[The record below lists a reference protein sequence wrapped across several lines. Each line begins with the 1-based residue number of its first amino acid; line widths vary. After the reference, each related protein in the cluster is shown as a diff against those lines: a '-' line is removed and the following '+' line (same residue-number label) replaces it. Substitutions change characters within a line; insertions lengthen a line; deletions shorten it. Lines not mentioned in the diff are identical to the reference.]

1 MCVLLFIS
9 LSPLTDLL
17 QQVHAL
23 GKTSKNVFTAAQNF
37 SLAQGG
43 DCSSSPSVSFKAHLI
58 RLIGNLCHGNTA
70 NQNKVWMDVWKNEKT
85 NNWIYCVDP
94 QWGKYVL
101 PPAADIR
108 QTMPTHRHT
117 AGTDIVQIVDKTWVR
132 GSKIKWLTFLWCNT
146 IDKLHF
152 ILGFEVYSPSTGF
165 VCERVL
171 SE

>member
-1 MCVLLFIS
+1 MWLILIDILVLYPFVCKMCVLLFIS

-94 QWGKYVL
+94 QWGKYVF
-101 PPAADIR
+101 ATSSRHQTDNADTQAYSWHRYSADRR
-108 QTMPTHRHT
+108 QNMG
-117 AGTDIVQIVDKTWVR
+117 AGVED
-132 GSKIKWLTFLWCNT
+132 
-146 IDKLHF
+146 
-152 ILGFEVYSPSTGF
+152 
-165 VCERVL
+165 
-171 SE
+171 